1 MNGSE
6 RPGRRFAVR
15 CSRGGFFLAVYA
27 GLLLLGA
34 LWLPWWRME
43 NRAPQYGMRVLVIEV
58 SPLGVQGD
66 TKEIDNLGH
75 YVGIRTM
82 DHFAPVE
89 RAAAPFAVALT
100 MLAAFSLPFLPRGR
114 TRLAAALAVAAVPA
128 GFFLDLWFW
137 QRFAVSHLDPHAPL
151 NLIADRVDARVVGGY
166 AVAQFRVAAEFQA
179 GFWLTLAAAAN
190 AVAFLVAERGPA
202 GNPPSAPSIRR
213 NLPLGALA
221 AAVLS
226 LCGASAEASA
236 ATVEV
241 GPGTTH
247 PTISGGI
254 AAAAPGDE
262 VLVRPGIYREHLRI
276 DRPLVL
282 RGSAGAI
289 VDGGGS
295 GTVVLVERGP
305 STVRGLTVRGSGE
318 GLTAEDAGVKILEA
332 ADCTVEDCVVE
343 DALFGILV
351 RTSPRARVAGNRVT
365 GKDLPVPRRADGIR
379 LQDARGSLVER
390 NEVTGTRDLAIW
402 QSDGCTVRRNVVR
415 DGRYGLHYMY
425 CDDNLFEDNVFE
437 GNHTGGAVMYSRRL
451 VLRGNRFSGSRGPSA
466 YGLLLKTVDDVLVER
481 NRFTDNTRGIFI
493 DGTPSA
499 RSSRCTIR
507 ANLVGGND
515 VGVSLE
521 PSVSGA
527 EFTENVFVANRV
539 QVEALGRCRADQN
552 RWSVGGRGNFWSDYV
567 GFDADGDGVGDTP
580 YTLEQFFENLAD
592 RWPEA
597 GILRG
602 GPAAEALEFGARAF
616 PVVQPRPTLV
626 DDHPLLDPP
635 ASAGTPGSGGPRFLL
650 AAAGALAAFGA
661 AGAVAGAR
669 RPGRPE
675 GRP

>member
-1 MNGSE
+1 ML
-6 RPGRRFAVR
+6 
-15 CSRGGFFLAVYA
+15 LAVYA
-27 GLLLLGA
+27 GLLLLSA
-34 LWLPWWRME
+34 LALPWWRME

-58 SPLGVQGD
+58 SPLGVEGD

-82 DHFAPVE
+82 DRFAPVE
-89 RAAAPFAVALT
+89 RAAAPFAVVLT
-100 MLAAFSLPFLPRGR
+100 ALAALSLPFLPRGR
-114 TRLAAALAVAAVPA
+114 ARLLAALAVAAVPA

-137 QRFAVSHLDPHAPL
+137 QRFAVTHLDPHAPL

-166 AVAQFRVAAEFQA
+166 SVAQFRVCAEFQA
-179 GFWLTLAAAAN
+179 GFWLTLAASAN
-190 AVAFLVAERGPA
+190 VIGFLAVERGPRGFRGGTGSRRA
-202 GNPPSAPSIRR
+202 GLPVSAGVAV
-213 NLPLGALA
+213 LVLCA
-221 AAVLS
+221 AAP
-226 LCGASAEASA
+226 GAAAE
-236 ATVEV
+236 TVEV
-241 GPGTTH
+241 GPGTRH
-247 PTISGGI
+247 PTIAEGV
-254 AAAAPGDE
+254 AAAGPGDE
-262 VLVRPGIYREHLRI
+262 VRVRPGTYREHVLI
-276 DRPLVL
+276 ERPLSLV
-282 RGSAGAI
+282 GVPGAI
-289 VDGGGS
+289 VDGGGT
-295 GTVVLVERGP
+295 GTVVLVTRGP
-305 STVRGLTVRGSGE
+305 SIVRGLVVRGSGE
-318 GLTAEDAGVKILEA
+318 GLAAEDAGVKILEA
-332 ADCTVEDCVVE
+332 ADCAVEDCVVE

-351 RTSPRARVAGNRVT
+351 RSSPRTRVAGNRVT

-390 NEVTGTRDLAIW
+390 NDVSVTRDLAIW

-415 DGRYGLHYMY
+415 DARYGLHYMY

-466 YGLLLKTVDDVLVER
+466 YGLLLKTADDLLVER

-493 DGTPSA
+493 DATPSSRFA
-499 RSSRCTIR
+499 RCTIR

-567 GFDADGDGVGDTP
+567 GFDADGDGIGDAP

-602 GPAAEALEFGARAF
+602 GPAAEALELAARAF

-635 ASAGTPGSGGPRFLL
+635 ASAGEPGSGRPRGLL
-650 AAAGALAAFGA
+650 AAAGALAFFGA
-661 AGAVAGAR
+661 VGAVAGAR
-669 RPGRPE
+669 RLGNPGARP
-675 GRP
+675 